1 MLYWMQHFHCQNK
14 KIQNSATLS
23 QMYHSVLIYL
33 DLIQESITALLHTTS
48 TIHDSRLIANNRR
61 RRKESKPTTT
71 TQTLSQWIVVMAEFS
86 SQLLVRIVDVYL
98 SDDNSN
104 SNTLG

>member
-1 MLYWMQHFHCQNK
+1 
-14 KIQNSATLS
+14 
-23 QMYHSVLIYL
+23 MYHSVLIYL